1 MLDLTDEFFQTA
13 ELLGQHSKEVL
24 KLNGPFFSV
33 TKMIITNEKRAK
45 CLRIYFQAFTW
56 QQVMNNIE

>member
-33 TKMIITNEKRAK
+33 TIPMRKGQNALEFIFKH
-45 CLRIYFQAFTW
+45 
-56 QQVMNNIE
+56 